1 MAERK
6 EELKETKA
14 ELADTKRVAYVAIL
28 KEQGQYQIERGD
40 QRQRCRPGLYTGNKK
55 ESFSYRELKSFQG
68 NKMRRG
74 GLWKP
79 REPKLKKQRIRN
91 MRKTE
96 SSCPGCQQGQY
107 LFEIIV
113 FKIIIIIIIIN
124 ELYCLIIYLFC
135 SALKLAGEAILSI
148 FFGGPC
154 RRRCSYQL
162 VRQSRVYTYVAPT

>member
-28 KEQGQYQIERGD
+28 KEQ
-40 QRQRCRPGLYTGNKK
+40 GNKK

-96 SSCPGCQQGQY
+96 SSCPGCQQV
-107 LFEIIV
+107 L
-113 FKIIIIIIIIN
+113 
-124 ELYCLIIYLFC
+124 
-135 SALKLAGEAILSI
+135 
-148 FFGGPC
+148 
-154 RRRCSYQL
+154 
-162 VRQSRVYTYVAPT
+162 